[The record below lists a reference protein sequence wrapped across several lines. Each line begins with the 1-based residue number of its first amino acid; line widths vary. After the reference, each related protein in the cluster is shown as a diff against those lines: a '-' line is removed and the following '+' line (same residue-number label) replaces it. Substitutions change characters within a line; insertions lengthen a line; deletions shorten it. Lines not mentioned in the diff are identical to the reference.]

1 MLTSVMKEKCKVNHI
16 RDLKFKQ
23 CSKALK
29 ILEPT
34 DFCPFPQFKH
44 WMIVDPSYKN
54 LVLTKLKEYRSYAMK
69 LWTKMNTRVESW
81 GRPDLNTPFYS
92 LAEVKCPLVFQLCG
106 SSGRF

>member
-54 LVLTKLKEYRSYAMK
+54 LVLTKLKEHKSYAMK

-81 GRPDLNTPFYS
+81 GRPDLNTPFYKAMYKIIITYFNG
-92 LAEVKCPLVFQLCG
+92 LYKFM
-106 SSGRF
+106 